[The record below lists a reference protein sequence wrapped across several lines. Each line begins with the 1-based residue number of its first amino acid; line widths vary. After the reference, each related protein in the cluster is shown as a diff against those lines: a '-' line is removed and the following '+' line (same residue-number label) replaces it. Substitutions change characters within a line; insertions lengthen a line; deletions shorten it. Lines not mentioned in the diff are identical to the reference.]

1 MNLKHD
7 IENHTL
13 DELKEMYKLPKT
25 KINKMLEEQGLEIKY
40 CGRTPYTNQLIPVS
54 DEVLVKYSNKRK
66 RDKTNEIMMSD
77 MDERNWPQKEV
88 DRRLEDIKGYD
99 FQLGTLLMKVN
110 ELQKQIN
117 EVVKYKVNDQF
128 MVSICKKTIETK
140 DYCGYVEEER
150 YGKRPEITKFDMSLI
165 NDDMVLGYLSQKLSP
180 VSLMY
185 LSKALKD

>member
-25 KINKMLEEQGLEIKY
+25 KIKKMLEEQGLEIKY

-54 DEVLVKYSNKRK
+54 DEVVAKYSNKKK

-77 MDERNWPQKEV
+77 MDERNWPQCEI
-88 DRRLEDIKGYD
+88 DRRYKDIEHYD
-99 FQLGTLLMKVN
+99 HRIGVLLYKINQKQKDINDLVQHKVN
-110 ELQKQIN
+110 Q
-117 EVVKYKVNDQF
+117 QF
-128 MVSICKKTIETK
+128 MISIGKKTIETK
-140 DYCGYVEEER
+140 DYCAYVEEER

>member
-25 KINKMLEEQGLEIKY
+25 KINKMLEEQDLEIKY

-54 DEVLVKYSNKRK
+54 DELLVKYSNKRK